1 MSQGQFELAQ
11 KLARLAVELDDEKN
25 KFSIRQCKQVSRCIG
40 ELHDT
45 AIYLS
50 GDRVG
55 EIYDLTDE
63 VTA

>member
-1 MSQGQFELAQ
+1 MNQGQFELAQ
-11 KLARLAVELDDEKN
+11 RLASLAVELDDTKS
-25 KFSIRQCKQVSRCIG
+25 KFSIHQCRQVSRCIG

-55 EIYDLTDE
+55 EIYDLTE
-63 VTA
+63 EEKA

>member
-1 MSQGQFELAQ
+1 MSQGQFQLAQ
-11 KLARLAVELDDEKN
+11 RLACMAVELDDAKSE
-25 KFSIRQCKQVSRCIG
+25 FSTHQCKRVSRCIG

-55 EIYDLTDE
+55 EIYDLTE
-63 VTA
+63 EAAA

>member
-1 MSQGQFELAQ
+1 MSQGQFKLAQ
-11 KLARLAVELDDEKN
+11 NLARLAVELDYEKN
-25 KFSIRQCKQVSRCIG
+25 KFSIHQCKQVSRCIG